1 MNWPAWLLVGLSGT
15 VLAAEPLPQPEAA
28 AWLQQMADAARR
40 LSYEGV
46 FVFQHGDAIQ
56 TLHVANRP
64 SGTLKDSQL
73 VAMDGKPRE
82 VHCQHGESVSVVSE
96 GGALRTEKR
105 IGSRHFPDL
114 LPVDAAPLAS
124 WYKVTLGQ
132 GERVGG
138 LDCRRVELTPRDA
151 YRWGY
156 VLCAEN
162 KTRLPL
168 KAVMVNEAGKVL
180 LQYSFAEVRIGNA
193 PQAPRMTRSVQDTSG
208 TIKPSNLEVLA
219 VRQLP
224 PGFARVA
231 ALKRKLPHKPVE
243 VEHWIYSD
251 GLNHISLFIEP
262 AVRPVETVKGVT
274 PRGMM
279 NLLTRQVGAW
289 QVTVLGDAPW
299 PAVEYVAMNL
309 VERPH
314 D

>member
-1 MNWPAWLLVGLSGT
+1 MRWAAWLLAGMAGGS
-15 VLAAEPLPQPEAA
+15 LAAEPLPQQEAA

-46 FVFQHGDAIQ
+46 FVFQHGDAMQ
-56 TLHVANRP
+56 TLHVENRP
-64 SGTLKDSQL
+64 AGPLKDSHL

-82 VHCQHGESVSVVSE
+82 VRCQQGESISVISE
-96 GGALRTEKR
+96 GGSVRAERR
-105 IGSRHFPDL
+105 IGNRHFPDL
-114 LPVDAAPLAS
+114 LPVNAAPLAS
-124 WYKVTLGQ
+124 WYTVTLGP

-138 LDCRRVELTPRDA
+138 LDCRRVELTPRDT

-168 KAVMVNEAGKVL
+168 KAVMVNESGKVL
-180 LQYSFAEVRIGNA
+180 LQYSFAEVRIGNSLPA
-193 PQAPRMTRSVQDTSG
+193 SRMNKSIPAAVE
-208 TIKPSNLEVLA
+208 TIKPSTREVVA

-231 ALKRKLPHKPVE
+231 ALKRKMPNKAGE
-243 VEHWIYSD
+243 VDHWIYSD
-251 GLNHISLFIEP
+251 GLSHISLFIEP
-262 AVRPVETVKGVT
+262 APRPVETVKGVT

-279 NLLTRQVGAW
+279 NLLTRQVGGW

-299 PAVEYVAMNL
+299 PAVEYVAMHL